1 MFSRRYEFSCVTAVQ
16 NGTATPYRT
25 VNPETVTMTNT
36 MLNIRVVQPRMM
48 SVRQAADYVGIP
60 LKRFSRVCSV
70 RPIAI
75 SEGDERYDIRDLDQ
89 WLDNLKA
96 GHTDADTEIVGR
108 LG

>member
-1 MFSRRYEFSCVTAVQ
+1 
-16 NGTATPYRT
+16 
-25 VNPETVTMTNT
+25 MTST
-36 MLNIRVVQPRMM
+36 TLSIRVVQPRMM

-70 RPIAI
+70 RPVAIA
-75 SEGDERYDIRDLDQ
+75 EGDERYDVRDLDQ

-96 GHTDADTEIVGR
+96 GHADADAEIVGR